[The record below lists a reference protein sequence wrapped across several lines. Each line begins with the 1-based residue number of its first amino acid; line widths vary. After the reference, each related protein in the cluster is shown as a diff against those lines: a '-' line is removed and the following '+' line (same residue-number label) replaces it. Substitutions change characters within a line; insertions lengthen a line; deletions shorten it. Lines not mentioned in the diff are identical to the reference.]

1 MPFYCSGIC
10 SSQCCILK
18 GFNLIRPL
26 QTSGWLQLALYVVA
40 LAAITKPMGL
50 YLMQAL
56 DVNGKTWFDRELR
69 PLERLTYRLM
79 GVNSDREH
87 DWKQYTFAMLLFSL
101 VSCLFTY
108 AILRLQHLL
117 PLNPQGFAALSPDLA
132 FNTAVSFTTN
142 TNWQSYGGESTMSY
156 LSQMVALT
164 IHNFTSAATGIAF
177 AAALVRGL
185 ARHSAKTLG
194 NFWVDLVR
202 TTYYLLLPICV
213 VFAVFLVSQGM
224 IQNFRPYTKAK
235 LTESFIIQV
244 PKVDEKGQPVTTNV
258 AVVVQ
263 APKLDAQSKP
273 VLANGGAVMVD
284 VPQLDAKGQP
294 LMTNLPVMVD
304 QKVEEQT
311 IVQGPMASQVAI
323 KMLGTNGGGYVN
335 ANAAHP
341 FENPTPL
348 SNFLQMLSIF
358 AIGSGLTYYLGRM
371 TKNQA
376 HGWAVWSAMT
386 ALFLAGVLVA
396 WWAESAGNPIHQHLG
411 ISVADGNLEG
421 KEVRFGIFNS
431 ALFATITTDASCGAV
446 NSMHDSFTALGGLVP
461 LFNIQLGEIIFGG
474 VGAGLYGMLVFV
486 VLAVFIAGLMVGR
499 TPEYLGKKI
508 QSYDVKMAMLAL
520 LVLCLSILGFSAW
533 AAVSQWGLTGLNN
546 SGPHGLS
553 EILYAFSSG
562 TGNNGSAF
570 AGLTANTPCYNT
582 TLGLAMLI
590 GRFLMIIP
598 IMALAGSLVQ
608 KKIAPPSAGTFPVS
622 GGTFVVLLLG
632 TVLLIGALNFLPVL
646 ALGPI
651 VEHFL
656 TLQGK
661 LF

>member
-1 MPFYCSGIC
+1 MQS
-10 SSQCCILK
+10 
-18 GFNLIRPL
+18 
-26 QTSGWLQLALYVVA
+26 SGWVQFALYVV
-40 LAAITKPMGL
+40 LLTVITKPMGL
-50 YLMQAL
+50 YLLRVL
-56 DVNGKTWFDRELR
+56 DANGKTWFDPVLR
-69 PLERLTYRLM
+69 PLERITYRLM
-79 GVNSDREH
+79 GVDSGKEH
-87 DWKQYTFAMLLFSL
+87 DWKQYTVAMLLFSL

-117 PLNPQGFAALSPDLA
+117 PFNPQGLGPLSPDLA

-142 TNWQSYGGESTMSY
+142 TNWQSYVGETTMSY

-164 IHNFTSAATGIAF
+164 IHNFASAATGIAI
-177 AAALVRGL
+177 AAALVRGV
-185 ARHSAKTLG
+185 ARHSARTLG

-224 IQNFRPYTKAK
+224 IQNFKPYTKAK
-235 LTESFIIQV
+235 LTEPFTVQV
-244 PKVDEKGQPVTTNV
+244 TKMDEKGQPVTTNV
-258 AVVVQ
+258 AMVVQ
-263 APKLDAQSKP
+263 APKLDAQGKP
-273 VLANGGAVMVD
+273 VLANGVAVMMD

-294 LMTNLPVMVD
+294 LMTNMPVMVD
-304 QKVEEQT
+304 QKIEDQA

-348 SNFLQMLSIF
+348 SNFIQMLSIF
-358 AIGSGLTYYLGRM
+358 SIGSGLTYYLGRM
-371 TKNQA
+371 VKNQR
-376 HGWAVWSAMT
+376 HGWTVWSAMML
-386 ALFLAGVLVA
+386 LFIGGVLLC
-396 WWAESAGNPIHQHLG
+396 WWAETAGNPIHQKLG
-411 ISVADGNLEG
+411 VAIADGNMEG

-446 NSMHDSFTALGGLVP
+446 NSMHDSFTALGGFVP

-508 QSYDVKMAMLAL
+508 QSYEVKMAMLAL
-520 LVLCLSILGFSAW
+520 LILAIDILAFAG
-533 AAVSQWGLTGLNN
+533 WGVISEWGKAGLNN
-546 SGPHGLS
+546 QGPHGLS

-570 AGLTANTPCYNT
+570 AGLSANTPWYNA
-582 TLGLAMLI
+582 TLGVAMLI
-590 GRFLMIIP
+590 GRFLMIVP
-598 IMALAGSLVQ
+598 IMAMAGSLVQ
-608 KKIAPPSAGTFPVS
+608 KKISPPSSGTFPVF
-622 GGTFVVLLLG
+622 GGTFIILLIG
-632 TVLLIGALNFLPVL
+632 TVLLIGALNFLPAL